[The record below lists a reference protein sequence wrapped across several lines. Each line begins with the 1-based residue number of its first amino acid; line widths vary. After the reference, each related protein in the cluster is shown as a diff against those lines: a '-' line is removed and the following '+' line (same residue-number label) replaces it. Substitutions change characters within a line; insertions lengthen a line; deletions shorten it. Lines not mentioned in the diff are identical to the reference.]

1 MGLQGFGVKTGDQKS
16 DASAKHGGDSKVS
29 QPERRSF
36 DVSNWG
42 AGRRRTDFLAQP
54 SRRVIAETVLLVD
67 FAAILISAILAQWI
81 YIATYLGSIQN
92 ISMYLTVGTLGAI
105 AGVTAI
111 RRQGV
116 YDVDVLTSL
125 RNQGTRLLFGLA
137 VAFVALLTAGYFL
150 KVSANFSRGWMFTWL
165 SLSFSMLLFTH
176 FIAARILQR
185 WKSFG
190 LFARRVGVYGSGDIA
205 RSLVERLSSDVQ
217 RVRILGVFD
226 DLPPMQKPSV
236 LLTGTLSDLIRMG
249 QETHFDE
256 VIIALPSSEPKR
268 IENAIAQLSIL
279 PTKINLCPD
288 ALAFNLRPLGVV
300 NLDGVSLLEL
310 VKPPLDNWAPILKGV
325 EDRLLASLAVL
336 LVLPFMFLIALAIKL
351 DSRGPV
357 FFKQRRHGFNHRII
371 SVFKFRTMNVT
382 LDGAHIPQT
391 TRHDPR
397 VTRVGRFLR
406 RTSLDELPQLFNVL
420 RGDMSLVGPRPH
432 AVAHNEH
439 YASVLEIY
447 AVRHKVK
454 PGITGWAQINGY
466 RGETDTPEKMR
477 KRVEYDLY
485 YIENWSIWFDLKILF
500 LTPFLGIFSKNAF

>member
-1 MGLQGFGVKTGDQKS
+1 VKTGDQQEDLKVGSEEEADTLGVGDKS
-16 DASAKHGGDSKVS
+16 SDMRDLG
-29 QPERRSF
+29 F
-36 DVSNWG
+36 
-42 AGRRRTDFLAQP
+42 GRRRADFLAQP
-54 SRRVIAETVLLVD
+54 SRRVIAETVLLLD
-67 FAAILISAILAQWI
+67 FFSISVSSILAQWI
-81 YIATYLGSIQN
+81 YIVTYLGSIQN
-92 ISMYLTVGTLGAI
+92 IGMYLTVGVLGAI

-111 RRQGV
+111 RSQGV
-116 YDVDVLTSL
+116 YEADALSSL
-125 RNQGTRLLFGLA
+125 RNQSTRLLFGLA

-165 SLSFSMLLFTH
+165 SLSFSMLIFIH
-176 FIAARILQR
+176 FVAARILKR

-190 LFARRVGVYGSGDIA
+190 LFARRVAVYGSGDVA
-205 RSLVERLSSDVQ
+205 RSLIERLSSDLQ

-226 DLPPMQKPSV
+226 DLSPKQMPSV
-236 LLTGTLSDLIRMG
+236 LLAGGLSDLIRMG

-268 IENAIAQLSIL
+268 IENAISQLSIL

-288 ALAFNLRPLGVV
+288 GFAFNLRPLGVV
-300 NLDGVSLLEL
+300 NIDGVSLLEL
-310 VKPPLDNWAPILKGV
+310 VQPPMDNWAPILKAI
-325 EDRLLASLAVL
+325 EDRVLAGIAIF
-336 LVLPFMFLIALAIKL
+336 LVLPFLLLIALAIKI
-351 DSRGPV
+351 DSAGPV

-439 YASVLEIY
+439 YASILEIY

-485 YIENWSIWFDLKILF
+485 YIENWSIWFDVKILF
-500 LTPFLGIFSKNAF
+500 LTPFLGLFGKNAF

>member
-1 MGLQGFGVKTGDQKS
+1 MKTGDQQDDLKVGSEEESDTLGVGDKS
-16 DASAKHGGDSKVS
+16 SDMRDLG
-29 QPERRSF
+29 F
-36 DVSNWG
+36 
-42 AGRRRTDFLAQP
+42 RRRRADFLAQP
-54 SRRVIAETVLLVD
+54 SLRVIAETVLLLD
-67 FAAILISAILAQWI
+67 FFAISVSSILAQWI
-81 YIATYLGSIQN
+81 YIVTYLGSIQN
-92 ISMYLTVGTLGAI
+92 IGMYLTVGVLGAI

-111 RRQGV
+111 RSQGV
-116 YDVDVLTSL
+116 YEADALSSL
-125 RNQGTRLLFGLA
+125 RNQSTRLLFGLA

-165 SLSFSMLLFTH
+165 SLSFSMLIFIH
-176 FIAARILQR
+176 FVAARILKR

-190 LFARRVGVYGSGDIA
+190 LFARRVAVYGSGDVA
-205 RSLVERLSSDVQ
+205 RSLIERLSSDLQ

-226 DLPPMQKPSV
+226 DLPPKKMPSV
-236 LLTGTLSDLIRMG
+236 LLAGGLSDLIRMG

-268 IENAIAQLSIL
+268 IENAISQLSIL

-288 ALAFNLRPLGVV
+288 GLAFNLRPLGVV

-310 VKPPLDNWAPILKGV
+310 VQPPMDNWAPILKAI
-325 EDRLLASLAVL
+325 EDRVLAGIAIF
-336 LVLPFMFLIALAIKL
+336 LVLPFMLLIALAIKI
-351 DSRGPV
+351 DSAGPV

-439 YASVLEIY
+439 YASILEIY

-485 YIENWSIWFDLKILF
+485 YIENWSIWFDVKILF
-500 LTPFLGIFSKNAF
+500 LTPFLGLFGKNAF